1 METGLFVIVA
11 LVLVGVALAFV
22 LPALWRN
29 AGPVRQRVGH
39 ACANAEVSRRQLE
52 ELERDMARGLF
63 DSHDAKGER
72 ERIKRRL
79 LAEAT
84 RPTRAAGLFG
94 RWPAVALAVLL
105 PAIASL
111 LYLHW
116 GTPRTLG
123 AHDGLS
129 AELQAQQVADAYVAR
144 LEQQV
149 ATFPRDGRAW
159 VLLARAHMEKDE
171 FGQASRAYA
180 QALKVSSRVARDPG
194 VLCEAA
200 DAIGMEQGGSLAGRP
215 SELVAQALAIDGSHA
230 IALEMAGS
238 AAVEQNQYPDAVRYW
253 SALLEQL
260 PAGSARY
267 QQLAAAIEAA
277 QRRMGPHS

>member
-1 METGLFVIVA
+1 METALFVIVA
-11 LVLVGVALAFV
+11 VLLVGVALAFV
-22 LPALWRN
+22 LPALWRR
-29 AGPVRQRVGH
+29 ADPLGQCVGH
-39 ACANAEVSRRQLE
+39 TSANAEVSRRQLE
-52 ELERDMARGLF
+52 ELERDVARGLF
-63 DSHDAKGER
+63 AVHEAAGER
-72 ERIKRRL
+72 ERIKRQL
-79 LAEAT
+79 LAEAS
-84 RPTRAAGLFG
+84 RAIGPAAPRG

-116 GTPRTLG
+116 GTPRALG

-129 AELQAQQVADAYVAR
+129 AELQAQQAADAYVAR

-171 FGQASRAYA
+171 FAQASRAYA

-238 AAVEQNQYPDAVRYW
+238 AAVEQNRYPDAVRYW

-260 PAGSARY
+260 PTGSARY

-277 QRRMGPHS
+277 QRRIGPRS